1 MSETIIQ
8 KNVFMANI
16 IYYFHLFIIFCV
28 LVLPFT
34 NIPAYLI
41 LHIVGSISLL
51 LHWKTNSNICSLTL
65 LEAQLRGIDRVN
77 TFTHDFIAPIY
88 DISNTDWSEICTLI
102 TLILLFVS
110 IIKLAN
116 NEKAKQMWKAC
127 KQISNTQYDSF
138 LTKMSEY
145 MKCFAIH
152 LN

>member
-1 MSETIIQ
+1 MSNMN
-8 KNVFMANI
+8 KNLFLANI
-16 IYYFHLFIIFCV
+16 IYYFHLFVIFCV
-28 LVLPFT
+28 IVLPFT

-102 TLILLFVS
+102 TLILLFIS
-110 IIKLAN
+110 IIKLVN
-116 NEKAKQMWKAC
+116 NQKAKQMWETC
-127 KQISNTQYDSF
+127 KQINNTRYDSF